1 MLDSVFSPID
11 WTLRNFGLLDGNL
24 FWLGRPNLAMISVI
38 AVHVWRITPLAAVIV
53 MAGMMAIRATSR
65 RRPRRRRR
73 VLAPDVRGVGSADI
87 AGDGRAVRGD
97 SRSPT

>member
-1 MLDSVFSPID
+1 MKWMLDSVFSPID
-11 WTLRNFGLLDGNL
+11 WTLRRLGLLEGNL

-65 RRPRRRRR
+65 RRASST
-73 VLAPDVRGVGSADI
+73 APGSG
-87 AGDGRAVRGD
+87 AGR
-97 SRSPT
+97 SRCRFR